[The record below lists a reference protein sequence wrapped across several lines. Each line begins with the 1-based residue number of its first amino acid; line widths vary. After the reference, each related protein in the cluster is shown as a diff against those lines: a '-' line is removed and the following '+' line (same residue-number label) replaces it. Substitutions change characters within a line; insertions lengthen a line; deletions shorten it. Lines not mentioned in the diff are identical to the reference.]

1 MKNEMSVA
9 GDKEGVA
16 KAVAEIQKIHANI
29 VSLFHLQYM
38 YIVYIYMHVHPTRGS
53 SFLFRK

>member
-38 YIVYIYMHVHPTRGS
+38 YIVYIHVHACASHPRQLI
-53 SFLFRK
+53 FL